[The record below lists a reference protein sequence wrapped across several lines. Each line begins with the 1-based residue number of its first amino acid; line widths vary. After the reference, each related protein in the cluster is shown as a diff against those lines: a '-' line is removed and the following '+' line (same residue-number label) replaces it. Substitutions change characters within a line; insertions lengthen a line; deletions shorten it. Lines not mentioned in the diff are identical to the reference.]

1 MKTIGMIGGGD
12 SCIPVFDTTQIYGR
26 RAALYAMKEL

>member
-1 MKTIGMIGGGD
+1 MKTIGMIDGMRFVHF
-12 SCIPVFDTTQIYGR
+12 CFYTTQIYGR